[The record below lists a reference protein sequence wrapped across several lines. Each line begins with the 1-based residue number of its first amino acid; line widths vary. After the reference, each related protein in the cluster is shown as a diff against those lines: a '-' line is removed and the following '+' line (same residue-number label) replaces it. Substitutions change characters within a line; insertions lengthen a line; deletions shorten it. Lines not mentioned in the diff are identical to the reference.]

1 LAKIRQYYLVGIVA
15 SAPVFFEVDPGML
28 SAPVL
33 ALGALL
39 VPFLVAKYDLG
50 HRELVRALLFGSSAI
65 LGAFSILTGYV
76 NYLTDE
82 WATPRYVS
90 LLFEGNDWYS
100 VPLQFQYVRGGT
112 VISASIANVYLPLLS
127 LIQVPYIWLD
137 YRWFTLG
144 VWGLLVYAMRKRYY
158 ASVALAGQYSA
169 MMAANGFNDVIPLLF
184 LTLAFATFAGRRARV
199 ARYLSL
205 GMKQFANVFV
215 FLYYALHRYWREAGV
230 TVLVTFL
237 FLLPF
242 LAWDWKSAI
251 CTPILDMPFYC
262 GNTNNLTFNS
272 VHSLINFG
280 VWPVWVVGMF
290 YRELR
295 VGILG
300 LNLRFIGLRAWLR
313 SVLDRGQ
320 YI

>member
-1 LAKIRQYYLVGIVA
+1 
-15 SAPVFFEVDPGML
+15 ML

-90 LLFEGNDWYS
+90 LLFEGHDWYS

-112 VISASIANVYLPLLS
+112 VISASIANVYLPLLP
-127 LIQVPYIWLD
+127 LVQVPYIWLD

-144 VWGLLVYAMRKRYY
+144 VWGLLVYAVRKRYY

-199 ARYLSL
+199 ARYLS
-205 GMKQFANVFV
+205 
-215 FLYYALHRYWREAGV
+215 R
-230 TVLVTFL
+230 
-237 FLLPF
+237 
-242 LAWDWKSAI
+242 DWKSAI